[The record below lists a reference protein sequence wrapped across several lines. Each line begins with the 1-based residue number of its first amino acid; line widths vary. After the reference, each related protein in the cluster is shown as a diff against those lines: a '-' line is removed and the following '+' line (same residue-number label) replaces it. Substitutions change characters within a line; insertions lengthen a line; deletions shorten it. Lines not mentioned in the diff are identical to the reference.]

1 MRTLTTAACAL
12 IALTSAASA
21 DFIQGTLSMWPKATV
36 SGSGDS
42 QTINF
47 TGGQQ
52 FPPSFT
58 SGDLTPFENSLF
70 TIENIGAT
78 IPWQQF
84 TAGDPSLGCGPTC
97 VALGSNGLLNWSFN
111 VTSLV
116 SNIHTD
122 TQLDMTGQGVLTL
135 TGFEPTQTNWWLAW
149 SVPIMLDHAPPPP
162 NWVQFSLEALDIP
175 PPAPTPGPI
184 VGAGL
189 PGLGA
194 FGLWLLFKRRRA
206 NGLTA

>member
-97 VALGSNGLLNWSFN
+97 VALGSNGVLNWSFN
-111 VTSLV
+111 VTSHSLR
-116 SNIHTD
+116 D
-122 TQLDMTGQGVLTL
+122 T
-135 TGFEPTQTNWWLAW
+135 P
-149 SVPIMLDHAPPPP
+149 HAPIVFYEWAPTSGFA
-162 NWVQFSLEALDIP
+162 NGIINVTLGANRITQVRSNGAVVSEGVVVAHLRGSVQAALNLRRALDR
-175 PPAPTPGPI
+175 ALSAA
-184 VGAGL
+184 VGAQTPPKG
-189 PGLGA
+189 
-194 FGLWLLFKRRRA
+194 KT
-206 NGLTA
+206 N